1 MSLKILQLLLKIL
14 DDLVLLRNLCA
25 QFLNLG
31 VLILQ
36 LEVLLNH
43 LVLQGFIEVDLVFVL
58 FLKLILLFL
67 EFVILLLLI
76 VELELHGFGFV
87 VGLLELLVEKFG
99 VLFVPLELLEV
110 LLLNLQLM
118 LQLSNNTLKLLNF
131 LLIGVVQLGHVLKG
145 FFQFLAFQLQGI
157 IF

>member
-1 MSLKILQLLLKIL
+1 M
-14 DDLVLLRNLCA
+14 
-25 QFLNLG
+25 
-31 VLILQ
+31 
-36 LEVLLNH
+36 
-43 LVLQGFIEVDLVFVL
+43 
-58 FLKLILLFL
+58 
-67 EFVILLLLI
+67 LLI
-76 VELELHGFGFV
+76 VKLELHGLGFV